1 MFLFFGGIIFA
12 LFGVLGCADL
22 VQKKKKCT
30 EETTAIVTE
39 ISKEIDNDNNL
50 SYWPIIEY
58 NINGKKFKNK
68 LLSGNS
74 IFQKYNIG
82 NEVEIFY
89 NKENGDEF
97 YCKERYYSSLF
108 WWLIIAIIGGVLMIL
123 PFFKNF
129 EENGENSGRI
139 ILIIEVSK
147 RISNK
152 NELKKRCIEKT
163 IAVVK
168 DIVIDEKKDSDG
180 KININKY
187 PIFQYTVNGKIIEVK
202 SVIGYSTSDYVVG
215 QKVEIFYNPN
225 KEDEIY
231 IEK

>member
-1 MFLFFGGIIFA
+1 MFGL
-12 LFGVLGCADL
+12 
-22 VQKKKKCT
+22 KKDKKT
-30 EETTAIVTE
+30 EAQVFVDYEHWYYAYRNKFQMKPNIE
-39 ISKEIDNDNNL
+39 EWIEELKQ
-50 SYWPIIEY
+50 EY
-58 NINGKKFKNK
+58 NITRLYVFGDF
-68 LLSGNS
+68 S
-74 IFQKYNIG
+74 KYNIG

-129 EENGENSGRI
+129 EENGENSGSIIMVIIGI

>member
-1 MFLFFGGIIFA
+1 MFVDYEHWYYAYRNKFQMKPNI
-12 LFGVLGCADL
+12 
-22 VQKKKKCT
+22 
-30 EETTAIVTE
+30 EEWIE
-39 ISKEIDNDNNL
+39 ELKQ
-50 SYWPIIEY
+50 EY
-58 NINGKKFKNK
+58 NITRLYVFGDF
-68 LLSGNS
+68 S
-74 IFQKYNIG
+74 KYNIG

-129 EENGENSGRI
+129 EEDGENSGSIIMVIIGI

>member
-22 VQKKKKCT
+22 VQKKKKYT

-39 ISKEIDNDNNL
+39 ISTEIDNDNNL

-108 WWLIIAIIGGVLMIL
+108 WWLIIAIDET
-123 PFFKNF
+123 FYAT
-129 EENGENSGRI
+129 
-139 ILIIEVSK
+139 
-147 RISNK
+147 
-152 NELKKRCIEKT
+152 EKT